1 MEDKRALE
9 CAFHPKINSS
19 RITTVITIF
28 SYDIKQISYID
39 TCHAYYGRTVIKQA
53 AIRVIEQP

>member
-1 MEDKRALE
+1 MA
-9 CAFHPKINSS
+9 
-19 RITTVITIF
+19 TVIIIF
-28 SYDIKQISYID
+28 SYEIKQISHSD